1 MTSLQKSGEWAMTK
15 LLKLSLWQQVLLAL
29 AFGVLAGVWLGPD
42 AVVLKPLGTFF
53 LNAIK
58 MLVVPLVFFA
68 LVQGITALG
77 SGQKLGRLAVKTV
90 GLFLLTAMIA
100 SGLGLL
106 VGSLFQF
113 DANPALAQAT
123 VTAKEIP
130 PVAQV
135 LTDLIPTNIIS
146 AFASGNVLQI
156 IVFAVLFAIAI
167 NSAADKAEPLKK
179 VINAGA
185 EVMFEL
191 TRLVLKLTP
200 IGVFGLIAWVVGQYG
215 LATLLPLG
223 KFILAI
229 YLACLLHMLLT
240 YGTLVKLFTR
250 MSVWQFFRTIFPI
263 QLVAFSTASSYG
275 TLPVS
280 YKVVTEDLKVSKEYA
295 SFVLPLGSTINMD
308 GCGGIYPAIA
318 AIFIANL
325 YGISL
330 QLTDYL
336 LIAGTATV
344 ASLGTAGV
352 PGTALVMLT
361 VTLTVV
367 GLPLE
372 GIAFIAAIDR
382 VVDMIRTTTN
392 VTGDATVALVV
403 ATQEHLL
410 VSNPQSIEAS
420 DILALQA
427 QSADSCDISNGRS
440 QPA

>member
-1 MTSLQKSGEWAMTK
+1 MTT

-29 AFGVLAGVWLGPD
+29 ALGVLAGVWLGPD
-42 AVVLKPLGTFF
+42 AVVLKPLGTLF

-113 DANPALAQAT
+113 DANPALAQTT
-123 VTAKEIP
+123 VMEKEIP

-146 AFASGNVLQI
+146 AFAAGNVLQI

-167 NSAADKAEPLKK
+167 NTAADKAEPLKK

-200 IGVFGLIAWVVGQYG
+200 LGVFGLIAWVVGQYG

-250 MSVWQFFRTIFPI
+250 MPVMQFFRTIFPI

-325 YGISL
+325 YGIPL

-336 LIAGTATV
+336 LIAATATV

-361 VTLTVV
+361 VTLSVV

-410 VSNPQSIEAS
+410 VSAPQSIDAS

-427 QSADSCDISNGRS
+427 QSADSCAMNNGSS

>member
-1 MTSLQKSGEWAMTK
+1 MTK

-29 AFGVLAGVWLGPD
+29 AFGVLAGVWLGQD

-77 SGQKLGRLAVKTV
+77 SGQKLGRLAAKTV

-146 AFASGNVLQI
+146 AFAAGNVLQI

-167 NSAADKAEPLKK
+167 NAAADKAEPIKK

-229 YLACLLHMLLT
+229 YLGCLLHMLLT

-325 YGISL
+325 YGIPL

-410 VSNPQSIEAS
+410 VSHPQSIDAS

-427 QSADSCDISNGRS
+427 QSADSCDISNSRS

>member
-1 MTSLQKSGEWAMTK
+1 MTK
-15 LLKLSLWQQVLLAL
+15 LMKLSLWQQVLLAL
-29 AFGVLAGVWLGPD
+29 TLGVLAGVWLGPT
-42 AVVLKPLGTFF
+42 AVMLKPLGTLF

-58 MLVVPLVFFA
+58 MLVAPLVFFA

-77 SGQKLGRLAVKTV
+77 SGQQLGRLAVKTV

-146 AFASGNVLQI
+146 AFVTGNVLQI

-167 NSAADKAEPLKK
+167 NAAADKAEPLKK

-229 YLACLLHMLLT
+229 YLGCLLHMLLT
-240 YGTLVKLFTR
+240 YGTLVKVFTQ
-250 MSVWQFFRTIFPI
+250 MPVWQFFRTIFPI

-325 YGISL
+325 YGIPL

-403 ATQEHLL
+403 ATQEQLL
-410 VSNPQSIEAS
+410 VGDPQSINTAEIA
-420 DILALQA
+420 ALQA
-427 QSADSCDISNGRS
+427 QSMDSCAISNTNS
-440 QPA
+440 QAA

>member
-1 MTSLQKSGEWAMTK
+1 MTT

-42 AVVLKPLGTFF
+42 AVVLKPLGTLF

-113 DANPALAQAT
+113 DANPALVQTT

-146 AFASGNVLQI
+146 AFAAGNVLQI

-179 VINAGA
+179 VIHAGA
-185 EVMFEL
+185 EVMFAL

-250 MSVWQFFRTIFPI
+250 MPAGQFFRAIFPI

-280 YKVVTEDLKVSKEYA
+280 YKVVTEDLKVSKDYA

-325 YGISL
+325 YGIPL

-361 VTLTVV
+361 VTLSVV

-403 ATQEHLL
+403 ATQENLL
-410 VSNPQSIEAS
+410 VSAPQSIVAS

-427 QSADSCDISNGRS
+427 QSAESCDIAGQRS
-440 QPA
+440 QPI

>member
-1 MTSLQKSGEWAMTK
+1 MTK

-29 AFGVLAGVWLGPD
+29 VLGVLAGVWLGPD
-42 AVVLKPLGTFF
+42 AVVLKPLGTLF

-77 SGQKLGRLAVKTV
+77 SGQKMGRLAVKTV

-113 DANPALAQAT
+113 EANPALVQAT

-146 AFASGNVLQI
+146 AFAAGNVLQI

-167 NSAADKAEPLKK
+167 NAAADKAEPLKK

-229 YLACLLHMLLT
+229 YLGCLLHMLLT
-240 YGTLVKLFTR
+240 YGALVKLFTQLP
-250 MSVWQFFRTIFPI
+250 VWQFFRTIFPI

-280 YKVVTEDLKVSKEYA
+280 YKVVTEDLKVSKDYA

-325 YGISL
+325 YGIPL

-410 VSNPQSIEAS
+410 VSAPQSIDAS
-420 DILALQA
+420 DIVALQA

>member
-1 MTSLQKSGEWAMTK
+1 MKKILQ
-15 LLKLSLWQQVLLAL
+15 LSLWQQVLLAL
-29 AFGVLAGVWLGPD
+29 LLGVVAGVLLGPQ
-42 AVVLKPLGTFF
+42 AELLKPLGTLF
-53 LNAIK
+53 LNAIR

-68 LVQGITALG
+68 LVQGITSLG
-77 SGQKLGRLAVKTV
+77 TEQKFGRLAVKTV

-100 SGLGLL
+100 SVIGLI

-113 DANPALAQAT
+113 EANPALVQVAVKAR
-123 VTAKEIP
+123 EIP

-135 LTDLIPTNIIS
+135 LTDLIPTNIIA
-146 AFASGNVLQI
+146 AFAAGSVLQV
-156 IVFAVLFAIAI
+156 IVFSVLFAIAM
-167 NSAADKAEPLKK
+167 NAAGEKALPMKQL
-179 VINAGA
+179 IRSGA
-185 EVMFEL
+185 DIMFEL

-229 YLACLLHMLLT
+229 YVACLLHMLLT
-240 YGTLVKLFTR
+240 YGGLVKLFTK
-250 MSVWQFFRTIFPI
+250 MPVWQYFRTIFPV
-263 QLVAFSTASSYG
+263 QLVAFSTASSFG
-275 TLPVS
+275 TLPVT

-325 YGISL
+325 YGIPL
-330 QLTDYL
+330 DWLDYL

-361 VTLTVV
+361 VTLSVV

-372 GIAFIAAIDR
+372 GIAFIAAVDR
-382 VVDMIRTTTN
+382 IVDMMRTTTN
-392 VTGDATVALVV
+392 VTGDTAVALVV
-403 ATQEHLL
+403 ASQEQLL
-410 VSNPQSIEAS
+410 AVPETKPDLS
-420 DILALQA
+420 
-427 QSADSCDISNGRS
+427 
-440 QPA
+440 

>member
-1 MTSLQKSGEWAMTK
+1 MTK

-29 AFGVLAGVWLGPD
+29 VLGVLAGVWLGPD
-42 AVVLKPLGTFF
+42 AVVLKPLGTLF

-77 SGQKLGRLAVKTV
+77 SGQKMGRLAVKTV

-113 DANPALAQAT
+113 EANPALVQAT

-146 AFASGNVLQI
+146 AFAAGNVLQI

-167 NSAADKAEPLKK
+167 NAAADKAEPLKK

-229 YLACLLHMLLT
+229 YLGCLLHMLLT

-250 MSVWQFFRTIFPI
+250 MPVWQFFRTIFPI

-280 YKVVTEDLKVSKEYA
+280 YKVVTEDLKVSKDYA

-325 YGISL
+325 YGIPL

-410 VSNPQSIEAS
+410 VSAPQSIDAS
-420 DILALQA
+420 DIVALQA

>member
-1 MTSLQKSGEWAMTK
+1 MTK

-29 AFGVLAGVWLGPD
+29 ALGVLAGVWLGPD
-42 AVVLKPLGTFF
+42 AVVLKPLGTLF

-113 DANPALAQAT
+113 EANPALVQAT
-123 VTAKEIP
+123 VIAKEIP
-130 PVAQV
+130 PVAHV

-146 AFASGNVLQI
+146 AFAAGNVLQI

-167 NSAADKAEPLKK
+167 NAAADKAEPIKK
-179 VINAGA
+179 VIHAGA

-191 TRLVLKLTP
+191 TKLVLKLTP

-229 YLACLLHMLLT
+229 YLGCLLHMLLT
-240 YGTLVKLFTR
+240 YGALVKLFTR
-250 MSVWQFFRTIFPI
+250 MPVWQFFRTIFPI

-325 YGISL
+325 YGIPL

-410 VSNPQSIEAS
+410 VSAPQSIDAS
-420 DILALQA
+420 DIVALQA